1 MPHCADSRG
10 GGMTD
15 TPTGLSRQPDT
26 GHGARTQHHPPR
38 HSEPPTF
45 LLPLPACAGRRR
57 RPGPAAAARS
67 ALRADPGHRRLSRRA
82 HRHAEEDQ
90 KHQRTRL
97 TDPAPFRDDLRK
109 QTLHRSRRCS
119 CTQFGPVQ
127 VGSGYTAAPVLL
139 HPDQSKRSCR
149 EHLTSRQ
156 MLVENGQIAHP
167 VDSEPDSAVPPGV
180 PTPRLDLVLEPVT
193 MGALDWRWRWPSDTD
208 PGDPPDERGE
218 QILYFG
224 SVDGKRA
231 GRG

>member
-1 MPHCADSRG
+1 
-10 GGMTD
+10 
-15 TPTGLSRQPDT
+15 
-26 GHGARTQHHPPR
+26 
-38 HSEPPTF
+38 
-45 LLPLPACAGRRR
+45 
-57 RPGPAAAARS
+57 
-67 ALRADPGHRRLSRRA
+67 
-82 HRHAEEDQ
+82 
-90 KHQRTRL
+90 
-97 TDPAPFRDDLRK
+97 
-109 QTLHRSRRCS
+109 
-119 CTQFGPVQ
+119 
-127 VGSGYTAAPVLL
+127 
-139 HPDQSKRSCR
+139 
-149 EHLTSRQ
+149 